1 MRCPRMLKKS
11 FAGHGPAA
19 QLIDP
24 SLWGGAMR
32 CQKSVRLHF
41 FSNLSQRAPSR
52 LVPQ

>member
-1 MRCPRMLKKS
+1 MLKKF

-19 QLIDP
+19 QLIDL

-32 CQKSVRLHF
+32 CQKSVRRDF
-41 FSNLSQRAPSR
+41 VSSLSQRAPSR